1 MHEVNLKFECEQPD
15 IVKASIEPDIK
26 NTEDS
31 HTELVVGEGF
41 IEIRVKNKKLSHLKA
56 IINSYI
62 SIISMLNE
70 VGKKI

>member
-1 MHEVNLKFECEQPD
+1 MHEVNLRFECKQPEA
-15 IVKASIEPDIK
+15 VKDALEPDVK

-31 HTELVVGEGF
+31 HTELNVGEGF
-41 IEIRVKNKKLSHLKA
+41 IDIKVKNKKLSHLKA

-70 VGKKI
+70 AEEKL